1 MIDIHSHILPAMDDG
16 PGSWAE
22 SLSLCRLLAAQG
34 VRTVVATPHYWPG
47 VYEPRAGLIEQRVME
62 LNLLLCKQ
70 GVDMTALAGE
80 EVVFCPEI
88 RELLAKRAVL
98 TLNGS
103 RYVLLELP
111 QLMAEEQLFA
121 GIFQLQLEGYVPVI
135 AHPEKN
141 RMIQGDPGLMLE
153 LVCKGALGQMTASS
167 LLGSAPGKIRTCGQ
181 NLVRRR
187 TVQIISSDAHSIDGR
202 PPRLAQGL
210 EQAACLL
217 KSRREAEKMVLECP
231 QKIIQDRRLGLP
243 EAQGNKKKKGGFL
256 RQLCKEAFG

>member
-22 SLSLCRLLAAQG
+22 SLALCRLLAAQG
-34 VRTVVATPHYWPG
+34 VRIVVATPHYWPG
-47 VYEPRAGLIEQRVME
+47 VYEPRAGLIEQRVLE
-62 LNLLLCKQ
+62 LNLLLRKKRMDLTVLSGQ
-70 GVDMTALAGE
+70 

-111 QLMAEEQLFA
+111 QLMAEEQLFT
-121 GIFQLQLEGYVPVI
+121 GIFQLQLAGYVPII

-141 RMIQGDPGLMLE
+141 GMIQRDPGLMNE
-153 LVCKGALGQMTASS
+153 LVCKGALGQVTASS
-167 LLGSAPGKIRTCGQ
+167 LLESAPGKIRTCGQ
-181 NLVRRR
+181 NLVCLR
-187 TVQIISSDAHSIDGR
+187 TVQIMSSDAHSVRGR

-210 EQAACLL
+210 EQAAELL
-217 KSRREAEKMVLECP
+217 KSRREAENMVLEGP
-231 QKIIQDRRLGLP
+231 KRIIQDRRLRLT
-243 EAQGNKKKKGGFL
+243 EARGNEQEKGGFL
-256 RQLCKEAFG
+256 RRLCKEAFG